1 LTKADDSPAP
11 PAKPPPRWT
20 RWLAPAAL
28 GGVLLVGG
36 GAFLADRALHAGR
49 VLRGVESLGVPLG
62 GLTESEARAALS
74 ERIAALSTTPLPVR
88 IEAAELAV
96 NPEELGFTIE
106 LDGTVAAALAE
117 GRTGGP
123 LDALR
128 ATWRGL
134 WGAFPVTAM
143 LRVDPAKVAV
153 VATGWESQ
161 AISDGPFEGRVKVE
175 GGEVRPDYPRPGRG
189 VDRAKLAEVA
199 LSALT
204 TLPRLPLSVPLAEA
218 QPKRPRADVDRAVE
232 RARAL
237 TGRPLTL
244 LFPEAARGDKP
255 ASATAK
261 EKKKRR
267 GPPPER
273 LTLSDDGS
281 RLVPLP
287 AEPPPP
293 EAPPEPLPLSLTWTR
308 DELVLALE
316 SDPSPAEDGAPRVG
330 WNEAA
335 LFAKVA
341 PYRDR
346 LETPALPAGFLLDQ
360 GKLSVIAARI
370 GVRLEPAALVRALE
384 EAARAPSGTA
394 PLPALPAD
402 PPAFTTE
409 DAKEL
414 RLSALVSEFTSYHA
428 CCQPRV
434 DNIHRIADL
443 LDGRI
448 VRPGETFSVNA
459 VVGPR
464 TAAAGFVAAPTI
476 EEGEMV
482 DSLGGG
488 VSQFATTMF
497 NAIFLAGY
505 DVIERQPHSYYFSRY
520 PHGKDATLSFPK
532 PDLAFRNDTEAAVL
546 IDTSYTGT
554 SITVRFYGDTGG
566 RKVQGKVSSR
576 REITAPPTQ
585 FFANKKLEVDED
597 HVKDAGMVGW
607 SVWVTRTIEYADG
620 THKEERRKVTYKPR
634 PRKVQVH
641 PCKVPK
647 GHEGYTGEPC
657 PKEEPPEDDA
667 DAGTMDEETAPPE
680 EVVGE

>member
-1 LTKADDSPAP
+1 M
-11 PAKPPPRWT
+11 
-20 RWLAPAAL
+20 LA
-28 GGVLLVGG
+28 GLLLLGG
-36 GAFLADRALHAGR
+36 GAFFVDRALHAGR
-49 VLRGVESLGVPLG
+49 VLRGVESLGLPLG
-62 GLTESEARAALS
+62 GLTEAEARAALS
-74 ERIAALSTTPLPVR
+74 ERAAALAAAPLPVR
-88 IEAAELAV
+88 VEASELSV
-96 NPEELGFTIE
+96 TPDELGFVIA
-106 LDGTVAAALAE
+106 LDDTMAAVLAA

-123 LDALR
+123 LGALR
-128 ATWRGL
+128 ATWQGL
-134 WGAFPVTAM
+134 WGPLPVPAT
-143 LRVDPAKVAV
+143 LRVDPLKVAA
-153 VATGWESQ
+153 VATTWESQ

-175 GGEVRPDYPRPGRG
+175 AGEVRPDYPRPGKG
-189 VDRAKLAEVA
+189 VDRARLAEVA
-199 LSALT
+199 LAALA
-204 TLPRLPLSVPLAEA
+204 TLPRQPLSAPLTEA

-232 RARAL
+232 RAKAL

-244 LFPEAARGDKP
+244 LFPEVTEGEKP
-255 ASATAK
+255 AAPGPK
-261 EKKKRR
+261 NKKKRR

-273 LTLSDDGS
+273 LTLSDDGA

-287 AEPPPP
+287 PEPPPP
-293 EAPPEPLPLSLTWTR
+293 EVAPEPLPLSLTWTR

-316 SDPSPAEDGAPRVG
+316 SDPSPAEDGAPRVA

-341 PYRDR
+341 PYRAR
-346 LETPALPAGFLLDQ
+346 LEIPALPAGFLLDQ
-360 GKLSVIAARI
+360 GKLSLIPARI
-370 GVRLEPAALVRALE
+370 GVRLEPGAVVRALE

-394 PLPALPAD
+394 ALPALPGD

-409 DAKEL
+409 DAREL
-414 RLSALVSEFTSYHA
+414 RLSTLVSEFTSYHA

-443 LDGRI
+443 LDGRV

-459 VVGPR
+459 IVGPR

-497 NAIFLAGY
+497 NAIFLGGY

-520 PHGKDATLSFPK
+520 PMGKDATLSFPK

-585 FFANKKLEVDED
+585 FSANPKLEVDED
-597 HVKDAGMVGW
+597 DVKDAGMVGW

-657 PKEEPPEDDA
+657 PKEEPPEDEA
-667 DAGTMDEETAPPE
+667 DAGTMDEEPAPPE